1 MSSKTRLNASPQIER
16 YGAAV
21 VSVALATAIRL
32 PFNGVLG
39 TRLPFTTYFIAVIL
53 VAIYR
58 GLAPALVT
66 IALGAVLGTYLFA
79 PPVLQLTAYCLLTTG
94 LSVLI

>member
-1 MSSKTRLNASPQIER
+1 MSSKPRFKSSPQILR

-32 PFNGVLG
+32 PLSNALG

-53 VAIYR
+53 VAIYG
-58 GLAPALVT
+58 GLGPALISV
-66 IALGAVLGTYLFA
+66 ALGAVLGTYLYV
-79 PPVLQLTAYCLLTTG
+79 PPV
-94 LSVLI
+94 